1 MKLSSIGRA
10 VLAFFQP
17 ILLFNYDNDTS
28 QVSLH
33 SSGGARIASVPSQPI
48 DITHL
53 FDNTAV
59 GPHATFDPRGE
70 SWAPEFMPTGTLAV
84 NGIEYQLPQT
94 WSGLA
99 PDNVVSDG
107 QEVKVPSFVDFA
119 REMHVLYAGDFIDG
133 VYRPECVSG
142 VCACKS

>member
-17 ILLFNYDNDTS
+17 LLLFDHDNDPS
-28 QVSLH
+28 QFSLVTP
-33 SSGGARIASVPSQPI
+33 GAGIASVPSQPI

-133 VYRPECVSG
+133 M
-142 VCACKS
+142 